1 MFERRPWSSEPFG
14 EASRTCTQVRNQE
27 AESHHP
33 LPVRKLPSVSVFPAS
48 ECVKLL
54 KNEARAKEEAE
65 NLMPAKGG
73 DAFPGSQRREEDK
86 KTQESNL
93 RWLLEIVILSLQHA
107 DPGACWET
115 GVPPHR
121 TL

>member
-1 MFERRPWSSEPFG
+1 MFERRPWSSEFG

-48 ECVKLL
+48 ESVKLL
-54 KNEARAKEEAE
+54 KNEARAKEEAK

-73 DAFPGSQRREEDK
+73 DAFPGSQRRRKIK
-86 KTQESNL
+86 KARNQTS
-93 RWLLEIVILSLQHA
+93 A
-107 DPGACWET
+107 GF
-115 GVPPHR
+115 
-121 TL
+121 